1 MILKTIAIEINF
13 HENQGRTYARL
24 AYENL
29 AVANAEKGLTRES
42 LERHKEYLGYAE
54 DYSLLAHKELS
65 KAYRLLS
72 DELHKASLP
81 VNK

>member
-1 MILKTIAIEINF
+1 MHTNIAQAINQ
-13 HENQGRTYARL
+13 HEKSARIYLQL
-24 AYENL
+24 ASDNS
-29 AVANAEKGLTRES
+29 AVANSEKGLTRES

>member
-1 MILKTIAIEINF
+1 MHTNIAQAINQ
-13 HENQGRTYARL
+13 HEKSARIYLQL
-24 AYENL
+24 ASDNS
-29 AVANAEKGLTRES
+29 AVANSEKGLTRES

-54 DYSLLAHKELS
+54 DYSLAHKELS